1 MISDKLGIVFSSLCL
16 CHCLLTPLLILLLGT
31 NALLGTL
38 EHEWVHKIFLLPV
51 LFIAAISLPKRYF
64 ATRNQTMLGLAIV
77 GICAFV
83 VAQFFHGM
91 PEVVLTMIGS
101 IGIIS
106 AHLLSLRLTKQRKTL
121 PKTLEV

>member
-1 MISDKLGIVFSSLCL
+1 
-16 CHCLLTPLLILLLGT
+16 
-31 NALLGTL
+31 
-38 EHEWVHKIFLLPV
+38 
-51 LFIAAISLPKRYF
+51 
-64 ATRNQTMLGLAIV
+64 MLGLAIV

-106 AHLLSLRLTKQRKTL
+106 AHLLSLRLTKQGKTL